1 MITQINDLQI
11 VFRNA
16 VDYNGNPA
24 QLFNTMAVDVDLG
37 APTGIVTYEIG
48 NFQNSLKI

>member
-1 MITQINDLQI
+1 MVI
-11 VFRNA
+11 
-16 VDYNGNPA
+16 A

-48 NFQNSLKI
+48 NFRKTV